1 MRRHMTKKR
10 DHRTLDLV
18 SREAQVRVRHDVA
31 RRSKHGRILP
41 SSRSLYKQ
49 TQGDDPSARD
59 E

>member
-31 RRSKHGRILP
+31 RRSKHGANSTVVALA
-41 SSRSLYKQ
+41 LQ
-49 TQGDDPSARD
+49 TNPG
-59 E
+59 